1 MVHTWDASRL
11 FSLTKDF
18 AKERKNSP
26 LVSMSSHQVMPS
38 PDALVSGEMTGT
50 NTMLRAFAI
59 LPIAASMPSSGV

>member
-1 MVHTWDASRL
+1 MVHTWEASRL

-18 AKERKNSP
+18 AKERKYSP
-26 LVSMSSHQVMPS
+26 LASRSSHQVMPA

-50 NTMLRAFAI
+50 KTMLRALAI